1 VATGSD
7 TPEYDIV
14 VIGGGSAGLAI
25 GKYAPRIGARVAVV
39 ESEKLG
45 GDCTWYGC
53 VPSKALLA
61 SAKAAHF
68 GRRREEFGLPPLESC
83 PEVDFARVI
92 DRIHAIQQRIYEAD
106 DSPDVLRKRGC
117 DVIEGFGRFTSPTTL
132 VVGDRTITARAFC
145 IATGSHPNVPPIEG
159 LDRVDYLTN
168 RSVFEMRTLP
178 RRLVV
183 IGAGPIGL
191 ELGQALSR
199 LGSTVTILE
208 MAPHIL
214 PREDPELSDVLRRQ
228 LEAEGVVIHTEA
240 AVTAVDEA
248 DGVKQVSATLGGES
262 HTFESDAIL
271 VAIGQRP
278 NVEGIGLEE
287 AGVDYDPRV
296 GIKVDETLR
305 TTAAGIYA
313 CGDVIGRFPFTHMAG
328 YEAGIVMRN
337 ALFLYRQKTDYSV
350 VPWAT
355 FTEPE
360 VARVGLT
367 EAEARERY
375 GDRIRVV
382 RHPFDKVDR
391 AVLEQQQVGF
401 VKLISVGRREKIVG
415 AHIVGPSAGELIH
428 EYVLAMQE
436 GVSPKGLAEM
446 THVYP
451 TLSEINRHAALKS
464 LDEYLGSRT
473 VRWTFRASQWLSP
486 RAWRRRLGRG

>member
-1 VATGSD
+1 MAATD
-7 TPEYDIV
+7 QPEYDIV

-39 ESEKLG
+39 EAEKLG

-68 GRRREEFGLPPLESC
+68 GRRREEFGLPPLGPC
-83 PEVDFARVI
+83 PDLDFARVI
-92 DRIHAIQQRIYEAD
+92 DRVHAIQHRIYEAD
-106 DSPDVLRKRGC
+106 DSPEVLRARGC

-132 VVGDRTITARAFC
+132 LVGDRVITARAFC

-191 ELGQALSR
+191 ELGQALAR
-199 LGSTVTILE
+199 LGATVTLLE

-214 PREDPELSDVLRRQ
+214 PREDPELSAVLRRQ
-228 LEAEGVVIHTEA
+228 LEAEGIVIHTEA
-240 AVTAVDEA
+240 TVTAVDEV
-248 DGVKQVSATLGGES
+248 DGVKRVSATLEGES
-262 HTFESDAIL
+262 QTFECDAIL

-278 NVEGIGLEE
+278 NVESMGLEE
-287 AGVDYDPRV
+287 AGVEYDPRV

-313 CGDVIGRFPFTHMAG
+313 CGDVLGRFPFTHMAG
-328 YEAGIVMRN
+328 YEAGVVMRN
-337 ALFLYRQKTDYSV
+337 ALFPYRQTADYSA

-367 EAEARERY
+367 ETEARERY
-375 GDRIRVV
+375 GDKIRVA

-391 AVLEQQQVGF
+391 AVLEQQTVGF
-401 VKLISVGRREKIVG
+401 VKIISVGRREKIVG

-428 EYVLAMQE
+428 EYVLAMQQ
-436 GVSPKGLAEM
+436 GVGPRALAEM

-451 TLSEINRHAALKS
+451 TLSEANRHASLKS

-473 VRWTFRASQWLSP
+473 VRWSFRASRWTSP
-486 RAWRRRLGRG
+486 RTWRRWLARG